1 MENNFLKP
9 NLIPRQ
15 MERSNPMLDGLA
27 FLAIFLVI
35 VCVGVATYLQ
45 IINRGLSLPFMK
57 DPLVLGLE
65 RENQRLT
72 DDLAKIP
79 VDEQKSA
86 DVELRTKIKRIAIFG
101 DLFRRHALGSNIF
114 EFLKRSQMA
123 DVTVSNF
130 KADFD
135 RGVVVFDGKARDFV
149 PVGQQFKVLQIDS
162 DVESATMEA
171 ISLRGPD
178 EVGFTFSVRLK
189 PSAIKYIK
197 Q

>member
-15 MERSNPMLDGLA
+15 REANNPLLDGLA

-35 VCVGVATYLQ
+35 ASVVFAGYLQ
-45 IINRGLSLPFMK
+45 IVNRGFSVPFQK
-57 DPLVLGLE
+57 ESIVKGLE
-65 RENQRLT
+65 KENQQLT

-79 VDEQKSA
+79 VDEQKDA
-86 DVELRTKIKRIAIFG
+86 DSELRSKIKRISAFG
-101 DLFRRHALGSNIF
+101 ELYRRHLMGANIF

-123 DVTVSNF
+123 EITVSSF
-130 KADFD
+130 KADLD
-135 RGVVVFDGKARDFV
+135 RGAVVIDGKARDFI
-149 PVGQQFKVLQIDS
+149 PAGQQFKVLQIDS
-162 DVESATMEA
+162 DVESVNMES

-178 EVGFTFSVRLK
+178 EVGFTFSIRLNPK
-189 PSAIKYIK
+189 AIKYIK

>member
-1 MENNFLKP
+1 MKP

-35 VCVGVATYLQ
+35 ISVGVAAYLQ
-45 IINRGLSLPFMK
+45 IVNRGLALPLVK

-65 RENQRLT
+65 KENQQLNS
-72 DDLAKIP
+72 DLAKIP
-79 VDEQKSA
+79 QDNEKNDDA
-86 DVELRTKIKRIAIFG
+86 ELRTKIKRIVIFG
-101 DLFRRHALGSNIF
+101 DLFKRHTMGLNVF

-123 DVTVSNF
+123 DVTILSF

-135 RGVVVFDGKARDFV
+135 KNAVVIDGKARDFV
-149 PVGQQFKVLQIDS
+149 PVGQQFKVLQIDR
-162 DVESATMEA
+162 DVESVKMDS
-171 ISLRGPD
+171 ISLRGID
-178 EVGFTFSVRLK
+178 DVGFVFSIKLK
-189 PSAIKYIK
+189 PAATKYIK